1 MIDLVGVKR
10 DMLRY
15 VQDVKTVRRMGHCL
29 SRYHVVLCKVR
40 LVGDGIRRREVE
52 VGPRKI

>member
-15 VQDVKTVRRMGHCL
+15 VQDVKTVRRLRHCL
-29 SRYHVVLCKVR
+29 SDYHVVVLCKVR
-40 LVGDGIRRREVE
+40 LVGDGIRRR
-52 VGPRKI
+52 